1 MSQFRSVGRIAVVV
15 LGGLAGLGVSACGGT
30 ATGSSPTAQS
40 QTLTVYSG
48 LPLQGPDQARQASI
62 VNGEKL
68 ALYQAGGHVGKFHIS
83 FASLDDSDPAT
94 GAWTPEKTLLAGR
107 TASQDT
113 STIAYIGDW
122 DSGASAISLPLLN
135 ETGVLQVSPAS
146 TYVGLTEGGPTDGR
160 GEPDRYY
167 PAGGPPTFAHLQP
180 TDVVEARAMVQ
191 YMKALGVHRLY
202 LLGDYDVFD
211 ADIAALLAREA
222 PAAGIAIAGQAQ
234 LDMAALGTQP
244 ADYAKAAQ
252 LATADG
258 DAVLFGGAP
267 GLPAQALWQ
276 ALHAASPTVKLFA
289 ASSLATPGFVAAAG
303 PAAAQTFVTSP
314 VLELNRYPA
323 AAQQVLRQYQATF
336 HTPGTAY
343 SLYGYEAMSAIL
355 AAIRAAGP
363 LGSDRATVVRKFFSL
378 RDRDSVLGRYSITP
392 TGETTLSNMA
402 GYTVG
407 PDGRLRFARDL
418 TGG

>member
-1 MSQFRSVGRIAVVV
+1 MRQFRSVGRIAAAV
-15 LGGLAGLGVSACGGT
+15 LGGLGLAGCGGT
-30 ATGSSPTAQS
+30 AKGSSPTAQS

-83 FASLDDSDPAT
+83 FASLDDSDPKT
-94 GAWTPEKTLLAGR
+94 GAWTPEQTLIAAR

-146 TYVGLTEGGPTDGR
+146 TYVGLTEDGPTDGR

-167 PAGGPPTFAHLQP
+167 PAGGPRTFAHLAP

-191 YMKALGVHRLY
+191 YMKALGVHRVY

-211 ADIAALLAREA
+211 ADIAAIIAREA
-222 PAAGIAIAGQAQ
+222 PAAGIAVAGQSQ
-234 LDMAALGTQP
+234 IDMAALGTQP
-244 ADYAKAAQ
+244 VDYAKAAQ
-252 LATADG
+252 LATAGG
-258 DAVLFGGAP
+258 DAVLFGGVP
-267 GLPAQALWQ
+267 GPAAEALWQ
-276 ALHAASPTVKLFA
+276 ALHAAAPRVKLFA
-289 ASSLATPGFVAAAG
+289 ASSLATPGFVAVAG
-303 PAAAQTFVTSP
+303 PAAPQTYVTSP
-314 VLELNRYPA
+314 VLELNRYPP
-323 AAQQVLRQYQATF
+323 AAQQVLRQYQAAF

-355 AAIRAAGP
+355 AAIRLAGP
-363 LGSDRATVVRKFFSL
+363 LGSDRATVVREFFSL

-407 PDGRLRFARDL
+407 LDGRLRFARDL

>member
-1 MSQFRSVGRIAVVV
+1 LRQFRSVGRLAVVV
-15 LGGLAGLGVSACGGT
+15 LGVLGVLGLAGCGGT
-30 ATGSSPTAQS
+30 AKGSSPTAQN

-68 ALYQAGGHVGKFHIS
+68 ALYQAGGHVGRFHIS
-83 FASLDDSDPAT
+83 FASLDDADPRT
-94 GAWTPEKTLLAGR
+94 GAWTPERTLIAGR

-146 TYVGLTEGGPTDGR
+146 TYVGLTEDAPTDGR

-167 PAGGPPTFAHLQP
+167 PAGGPRTFVHLEP
-180 TDVVEARAMVQ
+180 TDAVEARAMVQ
-191 YMKALGVHRLY
+191 YMKALGVHRVY

-211 ADIAALLAREA
+211 ANVAAIIAREA
-222 PAAGIAIAGQAQ
+222 PAAGIVVSGQAQ
-234 LDMAALGTQP
+234 LDTTALGSQA
-244 ADYAKAAQ
+244 ADYAMAAK
-252 LATADG
+252 LATAG
-258 DAVLFGGAP
+258 GNAVVFGGAP
-267 GLPAQALWQ
+267 GPAAEALWQ
-276 ALHAASPTVKLFA
+276 ALHAADPKVKLFA
-289 ASSLATPGFVAAAG
+289 ASSLATPGFLAAAG
-303 PAAAQTFVTSP
+303 PAASQTYVTSP
-314 VLELNRYPA
+314 ILELNRYPP
-323 AAQQVLRQYQATF
+323 AAQQVLRAYQAAF

-355 AAIRAAGP
+355 ASIRLAGP
-363 LGSDRATVVRKFFSL
+363 LGSDRATVVRKFFGL
-378 RDRDSVLGRYSITP
+378 RDRDSVIGRYSITP

-407 PDGRLRFARDL
+407 LDGQLHFVRDL